1 MTKNIKFVRFTESE
15 GFPMAKILRI
25 NLSALSA
32 ATEEVPELYSKFGG
46 RGLTSCII
54 DNEVPP
60 TCDPLGDEN
69 RLVFAPGILAGTTF
83 PCSGRL
89 SVGAKSPM
97 TKGIK
102 EANTGGAMA
111 QKIAK
116 LGIKAVIFEG
126 KAKEPTCVQIDQ
138 NGVRF
143 SGAASFAGLGS
154 YAILDKL
161 KSQYG
166 EKVCF
171 AWTGPAGD
179 MCLTAAAIM
188 FTTPDMHIRVAAR
201 GGLGAVMGSKNI
213 KVVVVDSGNSNQVV
227 TADKNKYKENVGSI
241 TKEVLGDHFAQGLRK
256 LGTPQIVMITQTA
269 GALPTKNYSMGQFEK
284 AENICGER
292 MEELLLS
299 RPDPQTVHRC
309 MDGCIINCSNVYKD
323 EKGEMIVSGIEY
335 ETIALIGSNCLIGD
349 LDSIARINRAC
360 NDVGVD
366 TMDIGGALAVAMEA
380 GLLPWG
386 DAEAALKLVEEIAK
400 GTENGRMIGSGV
412 KVTGDKLGVKRIP
425 HVKGQ
430 CLSGYDPRIL
440 KGTGLTFAT
449 SPQGADHTAGIVL
462 PGPHDP
468 TYNPVGT
475 TDQASRSRFMQ
486 SWMAMVDTLG
496 LCMMIGMTLM
506 EKRGAAGTDKSL
518 SACVSAFLG
527 EELSSSYLTDLGQSV
542 LAIERKF
549 NKRAGLTKEDDRL
562 PKFFEESYAPGA
574 PKFDVPEEEIDS
586 VHLS

>member
-1 MTKNIKFVRFTESE
+1 
-15 GFPMAKILRI
+15 MAKILRI
-25 NLSALSA
+25 NLSTISA
-32 ATEEVPELYSKFGG
+32 ATEEIPEAYSKFGG
-46 RGLTSCII
+46 RGLSSCII
-54 DNEVPP
+54 ESEVPP
-60 TCDPLGDEN
+60 TCDPLGAEN
-69 RLVFAPGILAGTTF
+69 KLVFAPGILAGTTF

-111 QKIAK
+111 QKLAR

-126 KAKEPTCVQIDQ
+126 KAKEPTCVKIDEK
-138 NGVRF
+138 GVSF
-143 SGAASFAGLGS
+143 SNAASFAGLGS

-166 EKVCF
+166 DKMCF
-171 AWTGPAGD
+171 ACTGPAGD
-179 MCLTAAAIM
+179 MCLTAASIL

-201 GGLGAVMGSKNI
+201 GGLGAVMGSKNL

-227 TADKNKYKENVGSI
+227 TVDRDKLKENIGIV
-241 TKEVLGDHFAQGLRK
+241 TKEVLADHFAQGLRK
-256 LGTPQIVMITQTA
+256 MGTPQIVMITQTA

-349 LDSIARINRAC
+349 LDYIAKINRAC
-360 NDVGVD
+360 NDAGVD

-386 DAEAALKLVEEIAK
+386 DGEAALKLVKEIGQ
-400 GTENGRMIGSGV
+400 GTENGKMIGSGV

-440 KGTGLTFAT
+440 KGLGLTFAT

-468 TYNPVGT
+468 TYNPVASSG
-475 TDQASRSRFMQ
+475 QAPKSRFMQ
-486 SWMAMVDTLG
+486 TWMAMVDTLG
-496 LCMMIGMTLM
+496 LCMMIGMPIM
-506 EKRGAAGTDKSL
+506 EKRANGLDQSL
-518 SACVSAFLG
+518 VASVSAFLG
-527 EELSSSYLTDLGQSV
+527 KDLSSSYLTDLGQSV
-542 LAIERKF
+542 LAIERRF
-549 NKRAGLTKEDDRL
+549 NKRAGFTKEDDRL
-562 PKFFEESYAPGA
+562 PKFFIEESYAPGA
-574 PKFDVPEEEIDS
+574 PKFDVSEEEIDS

>member
-1 MTKNIKFVRFTESE
+1 
-15 GFPMAKILRI
+15 MAKILRI

-32 ATEEVPELYSKFGG
+32 ATEETPEVYSKFGG

-54 DNEVPP
+54 DREVPP
-60 TCDPLGDEN
+60 TCDPLGIEN
-69 RLVFAPGILAGTTF
+69 KLVFAPGILAGTTV

-111 QKIAK
+111 QKLAK

-126 KAKEPTCVQIDQ
+126 KAKEPTSVKIDE
-138 NGVRF
+138 NGVSF
-143 SGAASFAGLGS
+143 SSAASLGKLGS

-161 KSQYG
+161 KAQYG

-171 AWTGPAGD
+171 SYTGPAGD
-179 MCLTAAAIM
+179 MGLAASAIM
-188 FTTPDMHIRVAAR
+188 FTTPDMHLRVAAR
-201 GGLGAVMGSKNI
+201 GGLGAVMGSKNL
-213 KVVVVDSGNSNQVV
+213 KVVVVDSGNSNQVEV
-227 TADKNKYKENVGSI
+227 KDKKNLKENVAVL
-241 TKEVLGDHFAQGLRK
+241 TKAVLGDHFAQGLRK

-269 GALPTKNYSMGQFEK
+269 GALPTKNYSMGQFDK

-380 GLLPWG
+380 GLLQWG
-386 DAEAALKLVEEIAK
+386 DAEAALKLVQEIGQ
-400 GTENGRMIGSGV
+400 GTENGKMIGGGV
-412 KVTGDKLGVKRIP
+412 KITGEKLGVKRIP

-440 KGTGLTFAT
+440 KGTGVTFAT

-468 TYNPVGT
+468 TYNPVASTG
-475 TDQASRSRFMQ
+475 QAPKSRFMQ

-496 LCMMIGMTLM
+496 ICMMIGMTVM
-506 EKRGAAGTDKSL
+506 EKKSDGLDKILNSCVAAVTGED
-518 SACVSAFLG
+518 LG
-527 EELSSSYLTDLGQSV
+527 SSYLVDLGASV
-542 LAIERKF
+542 LQIERQF

-562 PKFFEESYAPGA
+562 PKFFVEESIAPGA
-574 PKFDVPEEEIDS
+574 PHFDVPEEEIDS
-586 VHLS
+586 VFTN